1 VVEFDRWQPYEE
13 LQLILNELSNR
24 EFRATLE
31 FRPIRD
37 TDPVEDHQITV
48 CVRKRPLNKKELTRK
63 EVDVITVPSKDRLIV
78 HEPKLKVIHLFS
90 FLSSVLVLLLIIRSM
105 TCTHHFICAPQVDL
119 TKYLEN
125 QHFRFDYAF
134 DETCDNEK
142 VYKYTAKPLVQT
154 IFEGGMATCFAYGQ
168 TGSGKTH
175 TMGGDFQVSCHLYAL
190 LHFKNASLCM
200 FTTG

>member
-1 VVEFDRWQPYEE
+1 MCVFIVTAWPFFGSFNFCLMFTSKLNWKFERNSAIRTKSNFLKLGSTWNVDQFLFNQR
-13 LQLILNELSNR
+13 IL
-24 EFRATLE
+24 
-31 FRPIRD
+31 
-37 TDPVEDHQITV
+37 
-48 CVRKRPLNKKELTRK
+48 
-63 EVDVITVPSKDRLIV
+63 
-78 HEPKLKVIHLFS
+78 
-90 FLSSVLVLLLIIRSM
+90 
-105 TCTHHFICAPQVDL
+105 QVDL

-175 TMGGDFQVSCHLYAL
+175 TMGGDFQVCFLKREIFCRCTVRAANFDCSYL
-190 LHFKNASLCM
+190 
-200 FTTG
+200 